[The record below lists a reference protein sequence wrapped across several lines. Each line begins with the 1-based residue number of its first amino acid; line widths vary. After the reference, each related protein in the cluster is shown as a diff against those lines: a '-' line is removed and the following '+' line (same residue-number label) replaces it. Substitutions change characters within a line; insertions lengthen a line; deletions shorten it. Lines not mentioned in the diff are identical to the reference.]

1 MLQRARRPQATT
13 PHPLA
18 ETRRNAIVRAV
29 ERSRLSVVTVR
40 VTGPPRLP
48 TALERLFFY
57 PFDTSG
63 PTHEQWWG
71 SGFVVD
77 PAGYILTNE
86 HVVRGAHEVVVSI
99 GDERRGGSF
108 PAEVVGT
115 APEFDLALLRLP
127 AVSRPGGLLG
137 DGEPIVVPVTVGD
150 SDDLM
155 VGEWAIAIGSP
166 FGSQLATTTPSVSVG
181 VISALRRDVPPPDDA
196 QVRWPY
202 FKMIQTDAI
211 INEGNSGGPLV
222 NAAGEVVGINTIKL
236 ASSNRVNFSIPINT
250 AQWVWRELRDYGVVR
265 RPWIG
270 WELEELDP
278 ALRAQWQLPEE
289 EGVLTVRRVEPGSPA
304 ADGGVQP
311 GDILLSLQGWSA
323 YSRARAERILFGL
336 PVGGRVEVEL
346 LRGGQLRR
354 VLLQLREDPTAR
366 ADREARSNTR
376 RDRNDSRS
384 AAP

>member
-1 MLQRARRPQATT
+1 
-13 PHPLA
+13 
-18 ETRRNAIVRAV
+18 
-29 ERSRLSVVTVR
+29 
-40 VTGPPRLP
+40 
-48 TALERLFFY
+48 
-57 PFDTSG
+57 
-63 PTHEQWWG
+63 
-71 SGFVVD
+71 
-77 PAGYILTNE
+77 
-86 HVVRGAHEVVVSI
+86 
-99 GDERRGGSF
+99 
-108 PAEVVGT
+108 
-115 APEFDLALLRLP
+115 
-127 AVSRPGGLLG
+127 LG

-250 AQWVWRELRDYGVVR
+250 AQWVWRELRDFGVVR

-366 ADREARSNTR
+366 GEREARSNTR